1 MKPHELQR
9 AGRHLRRVRQYL
21 DDGQFE
27 AAMASAE
34 SLNRDFPGLAIGWFW
49 RSLVHMALGEFATA
63 IAAAERALAL
73 DDQRAEVH
81 SHLARCHLVRGDA
94 HLALHAV
101 ERALA
106 LNLEGVALLDGLG
119 SVLSQCGD
127 QARAIGLQER
137 AASLAPD
144 HPAIAFNLAVS
155 LRLHGRIDD
164 AVSAL
169 ERVIAMAPNHAQAHW
184 LLAQI
189 RATQA
194 DAQTS
199 ARLARAYMATRP
211 DSIDAAT
218 IDFARFREFD
228 AAADHASAADC
239 LLRANAVM
247 QRNLRFNSERD
258 TQLFELLEQ
267 HLDAMADIASSA
279 RSTVSKASGPVP
291 LFIVG
296 MPRSGT
302 SLVERLLGNHPDV
315 QLGGELQDF
324 NVCIKR
330 AAGIEI
336 PAFID
341 ERIIERMGDIDWSTV
356 GHAYRERLRA
366 RFGNAGYVTDKL
378 SGNYAYVAAIA
389 AALPEARIVHVVR
402 DPMDNCFALFRHFFG
417 TVYPYAYDQ
426 QKLAEHYVRY
436 ARFMRRCES
445 VLPMRIFPLRYE
457 QLISVPTLIS
467 RQLYR
472 HCGLEWF
479 EGAQDPAGN
488 DKPVATANQVDVRQ
502 QIDGHGIGAW
512 LPYAAHLQPMRKV
525 LADAGLVARD

>member
-1 MKPHELQR
+1 MKPHESRR
-9 AGRHLRRVRQYL
+9 AGRQLRRVRQYL
-21 DDGQFE
+21 DDGQSE

-34 SLNRDFPGLAIGWFW
+34 SLNRDFPELAIGWFW

-63 IAAAERALAL
+63 IAAAERALAF

-81 SHLARCHLVRGDA
+81 SHLARCHLLRGDA
-94 HLALHAV
+94 HLAMLAA

-119 SVLSQCGD
+119 TVLSQCGD
-127 QARAIGLQER
+127 QARAVALHER
-137 AASLAPD
+137 AARLAPD
-144 HPAIAFNLAVS
+144 HPGIAFNLAIS
-155 LRLHGRIDD
+155 LRLLGRIDA
-164 AVSAL
+164 AVSVL
-169 ERVIAMAPNHAQAHW
+169 ERVLAMAPNHAQAHW
-184 LLAQI
+184 TLAQI
-189 RATQA
+189 RTTQG
-194 DAQTS
+194 DAQTV
-199 ARLARAYMATRP
+199 AQLANAYKAARP
-211 DSIDAAT
+211 DSIEAAT

-228 AAADHASAADC
+228 AAADHTSAAVC

-247 QRNLRFNSERD
+247 QRSLRFNSERD
-258 TQLFELLEQ
+258 AQLFERLER
-267 HLDAMADIASSA
+267 HLSDMVAATSNAVPETPTD
-279 RSTVSKASGPVP
+279 TGPVP

-296 MPRSGT
+296 MPCSGT
-302 SLVERLLGNHPDV
+302 SLVERLLGNHPEV
-315 QLGGELQDF
+315 QLGGESQDF

-330 AAGIEI
+330 ELGLEI

-341 ERIIERMGDIDWSTV
+341 ERIVERMGDIDWSHV
-356 GHAYRERLRA
+356 GAAYRERLRT

-402 DPMDNCFALFRHFFG
+402 DPMDNCYAMFRHSFG
-417 TVYPYAYDQ
+417 AVYSFAYDQ

-445 VLPMRIFPLRYE
+445 VLPMRVFPLRYE

-472 HCGLEWF
+472 YCGLEWF
-479 EGAQDPAGN
+479 DGAQDPAGN
-488 DKPVATANQVDVRQ
+488 DKPVATATRIDVCRH
-502 QIDGHGIGAW
+502 GNSHGIGAW
-512 LPYAAHLQPMRKV
+512 APYATQLQPMRKV
-525 LADAGLVARD
+525 LADAGLVART

>member
-34 SLNRDFPGLAIGWFW
+34 SLNRDFPELAIGWFW
-49 RSLVHMALGEFATA
+49 RSLAHMAQGEFATA

-94 HLALHAV
+94 HLAMLAV

-106 LNLEGVALLDGLG
+106 LNLDGVALLDGLG
-119 SVLSQCGD
+119 TVLSQCGD

-169 ERVIAMAPNHAQAHW
+169 ERVIAVAPNHAQAHW
-184 LLAQI
+184 MLAQI
-189 RATQA
+189 RATQG

-199 ARLARAYMATRP
+199 ARLAKAYTAARP

-258 TQLFELLEQ
+258 TQLFERLER
-267 HLDAMADIASSA
+267 HLNDMVAATSNAVPATPTD
-279 RSTVSKASGPVP
+279 TGPVP

-302 SLVERLLGNHPDV
+302 SLVERLLGNHPEV

-330 AAGIEI
+330 ELGLEI

-341 ERIIERMGDIDWSTV
+341 ERIVERMSDIDWSHV
-356 GHAYRERLRA
+356 GAAYRERLRT

-402 DPMDNCFALFRHFFG
+402 DPMDNCYAMFRHSFG
-417 TVYPYAYDQ
+417 AVYSFAYDQ

-445 VLPMRIFPLRYE
+445 MLPMRVVPLRYE

-479 EGAQDPAGN
+479 EGAQDSAGN
-488 DKPVATANQVDVRQ
+488 EKPVATASPVDVRR
-502 QIDGHGIGAW
+502 QIDGYSIGAW
-512 LPYAAHLQPMRKV
+512 LPYAAHLQPMRTV
-525 LADAGLVARD
+525 LADAGMVARS